1 MSLIISADDFGLTP
15 EVNKAIIQ
23 AFKLGIINRATAIA
37 NAPFF
42 SEACELAHA
51 NGYENNI
58 GVHFNITEG
67 KAINPQ
73 ISRTPLFCSNSGSFI
88 YRRNKKMILTQFEMN
103 AVSAE
108 CEDQILKFNEQRLHP
123 THLDSHHH
131 IHTEWFI
138 FKAIEP
144 VIRKHGFSSVRMADN
159 IVNSSV
165 PKKIYKRLFNSY
177 LKKRHWL
184 STSHFGDISDIIK
197 CKASVFRNNSAI
209 EVMVHPTIGAGNI
222 LIDALS
228 GKEIESLIEILRN
241 DKFMKTEG
249 C

>member
-37 NAPFF
+37 NSPFF

-67 KAINPQ
+67 IPINPQ
-73 ISRTPLFCSNSGSFI
+73 MSRIPLFCSSSGRFI
-88 YRRNKKMILTQFEMN
+88 YRRNKKMFLSRSKMN
-103 AVSAE
+103 AISAE
-108 CEDQILKFNEQRLHP
+108 CEDHILRFHEQGLHP

-131 IHTEWFI
+131 VHTEWFI
-138 FKAIEP
+138 FRAIEP
-144 VIRKHGFSSVRMADN
+144 VLRKYGFSSVRIADN

-165 PKKIYKRLFNSY
+165 PKKIYKSLFNTY

-184 STSHFGDISDIIK
+184 STSHFGDISDILK
-197 CKASVFRNNSAI
+197 CKASVFRNNSVI
-209 EVMVHPTIGAGNI
+209 EVMVHPMIGHGNT

-228 GKEIESLIEILRN
+228 GKKIESLIEILRN
-241 DKFMKTEG
+241 DKFIQTEG

>member
-1 MSLIISADDFGLTP
+1 MNLIISADDFGLNP

-23 AFKLGIINRATAIA
+23 AFKLGMINRATAIA

-42 SEACELAHA
+42 SEACKLAHA
-51 NGYENNI
+51 NGYENKI
-58 GVHFNITEG
+58 GVHFNLTEG
-67 KAINPQ
+67 KAINSLM
-73 ISRTPLFCSNSGSFI
+73 SRIPLFCSKDGGFI
-88 YRRNKKMILTQFEMN
+88 YRRNKKMILSRVETD

-108 CEDQILKFNEQRLHP
+108 CEDQIFKFNEQKLHP

-138 FKAIEP
+138 FRAIEP
-144 VIRKHGFSSVRMADN
+144 IIRKHGFSSVRIADN

-165 PKKIYKRLFNSY
+165 PKKIYKSLFNTY
-177 LKKRHWL
+177 LKNRHWL
-184 STSHFGDISDIIK
+184 STSHFGDISDIVK
-197 CKASVFRNNSAI
+197 CKASVFRNNSVI
-209 EVMVHPTIGAGNI
+209 EVMVHPTIGPGNT

-241 DKFMKTEG
+241 DKFMQTEG

>member
-1 MSLIISADDFGLTP
+1 LNLIISADDFGLSP

-42 SEACELAHA
+42 SEACALAHA
-51 NGYENNI
+51 NGYEKNI

-67 KAINPQ
+67 KAFNPRM
-73 ISRTPLFCSNSGSFI
+73 SGTPLFCSNSGDFI
-88 YRRNKKMILTQFEMN
+88 YRRNKKMILSQFEMK

-108 CEDQILKFNEQRLHP
+108 CEDQILKFNEQKLYP

-144 VIRKHGFSSVRMADN
+144 VIRKHEFSSVRMADN
-159 IVNSSV
+159 IVNSSF
-165 PKKIYKRLFNSY
+165 PRKIYKNLFNTY
-177 LKKRHWL
+177 LKKHWL

-197 CKASVFRNNSAI
+197 YKASAFRNNSII
-209 EVMVHPTIGAGNI
+209 EVMIHPTYGPGNT

-228 GKEIESLIEILRN
+228 GKKIESLIEILRN
-241 DKFMKTEG
+241 EKFIQTEG
-249 C
+249 

>member
-15 EVNKAIIQ
+15 EVNKAIIR

-42 SEACELAHA
+42 TEACELAHA

-58 GVHFNITEG
+58 GVHFNITEE

-73 ISRTPLFCSNSGSFI
+73 MSRTPLFCSNSGSFI
-88 YRRNKKMILTQFEMN
+88 YHRNKKMILNQFEMK

-108 CEDQILKFNEQRLHP
+108 CEGQILKFYEQKLHP
-123 THLDSHHH
+123 THLDSHRH

-159 IVNSSV
+159 ILNSSV
-165 PKKIYKRLFNSY
+165 PKKIYKNLFNTY
-177 LKKRHWL
+177 LKRRHWL
-184 STSHFGDISDIIK
+184 STSYFGDISDIIR
-197 CKASVFRNNSAI
+197 CKASAFRNNSVI
-209 EVMVHPTIGAGNI
+209 EVMVHPAIGPGNT

-241 DKFMKTEG
+241 EKFI
-249 C
+249 